1 MLQEK
6 VIGFVDWHTAVI
18 ASGASGLKRDRTIA
32 EKALRH
38 IERVIFEYLAAL
50 SGRPLYRVRLRLYSG
65 WWSGTTPTDYRR
77 GVDELRERYA
87 KTSRK
92 FKNCIFYGGN
102 EGIQTGD
109 RLACRSKRLARKESV
124 HLLNMVR
131 HDDGRKREKMVDTGL
146 ISDLLVLA
154 WRKEAD
160 RYIVVSDDD
169 DVLPSLFSAEAV
181 GARVKLL
188 RRSNI
193 RIKYM
198 AHTKDLVHN
207 YESVFR

>member
-38 IERVIFEYLAAL
+38 IERVISEYLAAP
-50 SGRPLYRVRLRLYSG
+50 SGRPPCRVRLRLYSG
-65 WWSGTTPTDYRR
+65 WWSGKTPTDYRR

-87 KTSRK
+87 KTSRR
-92 FKNCIFYGGN
+92 FGNCVFDGGN

-109 RLACRSKRLARKESV
+109 RLACGSNRLARKEGV

-131 HDDGRKREKMVDTGL
+131 YVNGSKREKMADTGL
-146 ISDLLVLA
+146 ISDLLILA

-169 DVLPSLFSAEAV
+169 DVLPGLFSAEAV
-181 GARVKLL
+181 GVRVKLL

-193 RIKYM
+193 RVKYM
-198 AHTKDLVHN
+198 AHAKDLVHN

>member
-1 MLQEK
+1 MLSEK

-18 ASGASGLKRDRTIA
+18 ASGASGLKRDRMIA
-32 EKALRH
+32 EMALQH
-38 IERVIFEYLAAL
+38 IERVISECLAAL
-50 SGRPLYRVRLRLYSG
+50 SGRPPCRVRLRLYSG
-65 WWSGTTPTDYRR
+65 WWSGKTPTDYRR

-87 KTSRK
+87 KTSRR
-92 FKNCIFYGGN
+92 FGNCVFDGGN

-109 RLACRSKRLARKESV
+109 RLACRSNRLARKEGV
-124 HLLNMVR
+124 HLLNMVSYVN
-131 HDDGRKREKMVDTGL
+131 GSKREKMVDTDL
-146 ISDLLVLA
+146 VSDLLILA

-160 RYIVVSDDD
+160 RYVVVSDDD
-169 DVLPSLFSAEAV
+169 DVLRGLFSAEAV

-198 AHTKDLVHN
+198 AHAKDLVHN